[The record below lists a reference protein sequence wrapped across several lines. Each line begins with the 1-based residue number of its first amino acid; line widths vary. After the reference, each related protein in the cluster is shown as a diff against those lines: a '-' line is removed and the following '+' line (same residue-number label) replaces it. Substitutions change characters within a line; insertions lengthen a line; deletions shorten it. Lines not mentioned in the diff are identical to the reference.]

1 MTTVVRAGA
10 YGGPE
15 VLSVVEVP
23 TPMPGPGEVLVSV
36 RAAGVNQADIKTY
49 AGVWGTDPAKLPI
62 PLGFEVSGVVA
73 AVGEGVEGFAAG
85 DEVIAHP
92 VRGGYATEV
101 LAAAGTVITKP
112 AGLGWAEASGLM
124 LTGTAAAHAITAAG
138 IGEGDTVLVHGAA
151 GGVGLVAVQLAILRG
166 ARVIG
171 TAAPG
176 QHALLADLGV
186 VPVSYGDGL
195 LDRVRE
201 AAPTGVDAAL
211 DLAGTDEALDVSL
224 ALVADRGR
232 IATIANFDRG
242 PREGIR
248 VLGAGGE
255 EGKDIRAAAA
265 PELAELAASG
275 RLQVFVEATFPLT
288 EVVPA
293 HELLA
298 SRKATGKIVLLP

>member
-1 MTTVVRAGA
+1 MTTSVQAQA

-15 VLSVVEVP
+15 VLAIVEGR
-23 TPMPGPGEVLVSV
+23 TPEPGDGEVLVAV
-36 RAAGVNQADIKTY
+36 RAAGVNVADMKVY
-49 AGVWGTDPAKLPI
+49 GGVWGTDPAKLPI
-62 PLGFEVSGVVA
+62 PLGFEVAGTVA
-73 AVGEGVEGFAAG
+73 AVGSGVTRWAIG
-85 DEVIAHP
+85 DEIIAHP

-101 LAAAGTVITKP
+101 LAPQGAVIAKP
-112 AGLGWAEASGLM
+112 SGLGWAEASGLQ
-124 LTGTAAAHAITAAG
+124 LTGTAAAHAVHAAG
-138 IGEGDTVLVHGAA
+138 VASGDTVLVHGAA
-151 GGVGLVAVQLAILRG
+151 GGVGLIAVQLAGLRG

-176 QHALLADLGV
+176 QHDLLRELGV
-186 VPVSYGDGL
+186 VPTTYGDGL
-195 LDRVRE
+195 RDRVVE
-201 AAPTGVDAAL
+201 LAPAGVDAAL

-224 ALVADRGR
+224 ALVADRQR

-242 PREGIR
+242 PQEGIR

-265 PELAELAASG
+265 VEIAELAADG
-275 RLQVFVEATFPLT
+275 RLKVFVEATFPLT
-288 EVVPA
+288 EVVAA

>member
-1 MTTVVRAGA
+1 MTTSVLAQA

-15 VLSVVEVP
+15 VLEIVESP
-23 TPMPGPGEVLVSV
+23 TPEPGPGEVLITV
-36 RAAGVNQADIKTY
+36 RAAGVNVADMKVY
-49 AGVWGTDPAKLPI
+49 GGVWGTDPAKLPI
-62 PLGFEVSGVVA
+62 PLGFEVAGVIA
-73 AVGEGVEGFAAG
+73 AVGPDVTRVGVG

-101 LAAAGTVITKP
+101 VAPEHTVTAKP
-112 AGLGWAEASGLM
+112 AGLEWPQAAGLL
-124 LTGTAAAHAITAAG
+124 LTGTAAAHAVTAAAVA
-138 IGEGDTVLVHGAA
+138 EGDTVLVHGAA

-166 ARVIG
+166 ATVIG
-171 TAAPG
+171 TAAPE
-176 QHALLADLGV
+176 QHALLRDLGV
-186 VPVSYGDGL
+186 VPTVYGDGL
-195 LDRVRE
+195 LDRVR
-201 AAPTGVDAAL
+201 ALAPGGVDAAL

-255 EGKDIRAAAA
+255 EGKEIREAAG
-265 PELAELAASG
+265 PEIAELAAQG
-275 RLQVFVEATFPLT
+275 RLKIFVEATFPLT
-288 EVVPA
+288 EVVAA